1 MNHAESKFTSKL
13 LATLLLATIGF
24 YIGGAI
30 AADAATI
37 ARDTP
42 LRDKPFNDA
51 AIIAQLKAKA
61 AVSVQSRTGAWAQIN
76 TTDGK
81 NGYVRLLNLRTSS
94 GQKGAGGVGALA
106 SVFRTGSSGTSVA
119 TGVKGLSEENLTG
132 AEANPAEVEK
142 LAAWTA
148 TDAQAR
154 SAAKS
159 AGLKARTVEYL
170 STGGDDQQQRDTE

>member
-1 MNHAESKFTSKL
+1 MNHTESKFPARL
-13 LATLLLATIGF
+13 LATLLLATVGIYTGN
-24 YIGGAI
+24 AI

-51 AIIAQLKAKA
+51 AIIAQLNAKA
-61 AVSVQSRTGAWAQIN
+61 AVSVQSRSGAWARISTPDNKQ
-76 TTDGK
+76 
-81 NGYVRLLNLRTSS
+81 GYVRLLNLRTTS
-94 GQKGAGGVGALA
+94 GQQGASGVGALA

-132 AEANPAEVEK
+132 AEANPAEAEK
-142 LAAWTA
+142 LATYEA
-148 TDAQAR
+148 TNSQAR
-154 SAAKS
+154 SAAKR

-170 STGGDDQQQRDTE
+170 STNVDDQNQRDTE